1 MPLIKL
7 FSKQRW
13 KKCHW
18 QSCSLNW
25 EAEDVR
31 RSLSTWSRIWS
42 FLVSAAL
49 HNNQVCRLDI
59 IEVKSL
65 QDDRVTF
72 RTTTIKVFELAGRLP
87 TIQVGLKI
95 FQICL
100 PGWFPWLH
108 GGEQDRVRAV
118 QPRHFPRQHWRLP
131 WPLAWSWSSSART
144 DPGATNLKAGSL
156 ENLLILTNWNA
167 LAEILVWWAIYVTWV
182 LKAYPI
188 PWEKRFRF
196 SHLFICCDLDYP
208 TKSLLGH
215 FWPPK
220 SPI

>member
-156 ENLLILTNWNA
+156 ENLLILTLQCKKWIGMLWQRSLSDEQYMSHESWRPIQFHEKKNKGS
-167 LAEILVWWAIYVTWV
+167 VSAIFLFVVT
-182 LKAYPI
+182 
-188 PWEKRFRF
+188 
-196 SHLFICCDLDYP
+196 
-208 TKSLLGH
+208 
-215 FWPPK
+215 
-220 SPI
+220 

>member
-49 HNNQVCRLDI
+49 HNNQVCRLNI
-59 IEVKSL
+59 FEVKSL
-65 QDDRVTF
+65 QGDRVTF
-72 RTTTIKVFELAGRLP
+72 RTTTIKVFRLAGRLP

-100 PGWFPWLH
+100 PGWVPRLH

-131 WPLAWSWSSSART
+131 WPLAWSWSSSACT

-156 ENLLILTNWNA
+156 ENLLILTLQCKKWIGMLWQRSLSDEKYMSHESWRPIQFHEKKNKGY
-167 LAEILVWWAIYVTWV
+167 VSAICLFVVT
-182 LKAYPI
+182 
-188 PWEKRFRF
+188 
-196 SHLFICCDLDYP
+196 
-208 TKSLLGH
+208 
-215 FWPPK
+215 
-220 SPI
+220 